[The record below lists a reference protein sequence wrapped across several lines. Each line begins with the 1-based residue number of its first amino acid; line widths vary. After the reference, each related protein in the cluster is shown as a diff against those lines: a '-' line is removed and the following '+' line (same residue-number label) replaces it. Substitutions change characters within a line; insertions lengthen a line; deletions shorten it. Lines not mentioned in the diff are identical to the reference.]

1 MLDKVLVLDVLDE
14 ALKTGGDFA
23 EVFFEDSV
31 NNLIGMGNN
40 KVENSASSMV
50 YGVGIRVIKDFF
62 CSYVST
68 NDVTRNGLLKAA
80 KTAAQAVKDKKRNHA
95 VSFVEQHIFSRH
107 PIIDNPL
114 DIPKIQKREYLEAV
128 SQKAYGLSG
137 KIKRVEA
144 SISDKEQNV
153 LIANSE
159 GLWIED
165 KRIYTSFGLT
175 VIVDENGEQF
185 DDYIRKAGLRGFELI
200 KNANMDEMAE
210 KAVHNAVEQLSA
222 VKCPAGKM
230 PVVVGNEGGVL
241 FHEACG
247 HSLEAT
253 SVVKNASVFAGRL
266 GQKIANE
273 NITLVDDG
281 TIPNAWGS
289 LNVDDEGFPTQKN
302 VLIKDG
308 VLTGYL
314 VDGFN
319 GRKMGMKPTGSSRRQ
334 DYTFMPT
341 SRMNNTFIL
350 AGETPVENIISS
362 TKDGLYITKFGGGS
376 VQPQTGDFN
385 FSVSKAYLI
394 ENGKVTKPVKG
405 AKLVGNSADVLQNI
419 DMVGHDLNIGGTGRC
434 GSASGWVPVCH
445 GVPTLRIK
453 EITVGGQK

>member
-1 MLDKVLVLDVLDE
+1 MLDKILVLEVLDE

-31 NNLIGMGNN
+31 ANLISMGDR
-40 KVENSASSMV
+40 KVENSTSNIT

-68 NDVTRNGLLKAA
+68 NDVTKSGLIKAA
-80 KTAAQAVKDKKRNHA
+80 KKAALAIKDKKKRHNIE
-95 VSFVEQHIFSRH
+95 FVEQHIINRH
-107 PIIDNPL
+107 PIVLNPL
-114 DIPKIQKREYLEAV
+114 DIPKIQKREYLEAI
-128 SQKAYGLSG
+128 SEKSYKLSN
-137 KIKRVEA
+137 KIKRVET

-159 GLWIED
+159 GLWVED
-165 KRIYTSFGLT
+165 KRVYSSFGVS
-175 VIVDENGEQF
+175 VIVDDNGEQF
-185 DDYIRKAGLRGFELI
+185 DDYMRKAGLKGFELV
-200 KNANMDEMAE
+200 KEADMDEMAE
-210 KAVHNAVEQLSA
+210 KTVSNAVEQLSA

-230 PVVVGNEGGVL
+230 PVVIGNEGGVL

-253 SVVKNASVFAGRL
+253 SVAKNASVFAGL
-266 GQKIANE
+266 MGQKIANE

-289 LNVDDEGFPTQKN
+289 LNVDDEGIPTQKN
-302 VLIKDG
+302 VLIKNG
-308 VLTGYL
+308 ILTGYL
-314 VDGFN
+314 VDRFN
-319 GRKMGMKPTGSSRRQ
+319 GAKMGMKPTGSSRRQ

-341 SRMNNTFIL
+341 SRMNNTYML
-350 AGETPVENIISS
+350 AGKA
-362 TKDGLYITKFGGGS
+362 TKDEILSGIKNGLYITKFGGGS

-394 ENGKVTKPVKG
+394 EDGKVTKPVKG

-419 DMVGHDLNIGGTGRC
+419 DMVGHDLNVGGTGRC
-434 GSASGWVPVCH
+434 GSSSGWVPVCH
-445 GVPTLRIK
+445 GVPTLKIK

>member
-1 MLDKVLVLDVLDE
+1 MLDKILVLDVLNE

-23 EVFFEDSV
+23 EVFFEDTVS
-31 NNLIGMGNN
+31 NLISIGD
-40 KVENSASSMV
+40 KKIENSISNIT

-68 NDVTRNGLLKAA
+68 NDVTKDGLIKAA
-80 KTAAQAVKDKKRNHA
+80 KKAAQAIKDKSKKHNIDFIEHNI
-95 VSFVEQHIFSRH
+95 VNRH
-107 PIIDNPL
+107 PMLLNPL
-114 DIPKIQKREYLEAV
+114 DIPKIQKREYLTILSE
-128 SQKAYGLSG
+128 KAYDLSR

-144 SISDKEQNV
+144 SISDKEQKV

-165 KRIYTSFGLT
+165 KRIYTSFGLS
-175 VIVDENGEQF
+175 VIVDDNGEQF
-185 DDYIRKAGLRGFELI
+185 DDYVRKAGMKGFELV
-200 KNANMDEMAE
+200 KEAELDAMAE
-210 KAVHNAVEQLSA
+210 KAVSNAVEQLSA
-222 VKCPAGKM
+222 IKCPAGKM
-230 PVVVGNEGGVL
+230 PVVISNEGGVL

-253 SVVKNASVFAGRL
+253 SVAKNASVFAGKM

-289 LNVDDEGFPTQKN
+289 LNVDDEGIATQKN

-308 VLTGYL
+308 ILTGYL
-314 VDGFN
+314 VDRFN
-319 GRKMGMKPTGSSRRQ
+319 APKMEMKPTGSSRRQ

-350 AGETPVENIISS
+350 AGKKTPEEILSGIKN
-362 TKDGLYITKFGGGS
+362 GLYITKFGGGS

-394 ENGKVTKPVKG
+394 ENGKISSPVKG

-419 DMVGHDLNIGGTGRC
+419 DMVGHDLNISGTGRC